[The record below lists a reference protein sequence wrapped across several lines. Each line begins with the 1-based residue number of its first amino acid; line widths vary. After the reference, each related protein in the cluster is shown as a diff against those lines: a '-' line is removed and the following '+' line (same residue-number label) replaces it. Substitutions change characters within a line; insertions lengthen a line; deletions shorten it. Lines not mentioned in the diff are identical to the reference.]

1 MTSTIKSSG
10 GGLTFAGIMFIVLGG
25 FNLIDGFVLLQ
36 HASWVESTKFLTSNA
51 DTWGWILVV
60 WGVLQ
65 LVAGVKLLNSGTGR
79 GLALT
84 LACIGM
90 FMWFLLLF
98 VFPFA
103 SIVGTAINFAII
115 ASVLSSE
122 PA

>member
-1 MTSTIKSSG
+1 MTSTTKSSG
-10 GGLTFAGIMFIVLGG
+10 GGLTFAGIMFLVLGG

-51 DTWGWILVV
+51 DTWGWVLIV
-60 WGVLQ
+60 WAILQ

-79 GLALT
+79 GLAIT
-84 LACIGM
+84 LASISM
-90 FMWFLLLF
+90 VLWFLLLF

-103 SIVGTAINFAII
+103 SIVGTAVSFAII
-115 ASVLSSE
+115 ASVMSSE